1 MLPTAAAAALHQMIA
16 IVRDPKYAMKPQGLK
31 GLLSRLLPPTPDWVN
46 HMLLHDVVDA
56 DITMQHG
63 LDVNRCAHCTGE
75 GVGPAYARARKRRG
89 VEVHGP

>member
-1 MLPTAAAAALHQMIA
+1 MIA

-31 GLLSRLLPPTPDWVN
+31 GLLSWLLPPTPEWVN

-63 LDVNRCAHCTGE
+63 LDVNR
-75 GVGPAYARARKRRG
+75 
-89 VEVHGP
+89 

>member
-1 MLPTAAAAALHQMIA
+1 LDYALTADGCLSCYHQHNLPLLLRLLLLLLLLQVQMIA
-16 IVRDPKYAMKPQGLK
+16 IVRDPKFKMQPKGLK

-63 LDVNRCAHCTGE
+63 LDVNRWA
-75 GVGPAYARARKRRG
+75 AA
-89 VEVHGP
+89 